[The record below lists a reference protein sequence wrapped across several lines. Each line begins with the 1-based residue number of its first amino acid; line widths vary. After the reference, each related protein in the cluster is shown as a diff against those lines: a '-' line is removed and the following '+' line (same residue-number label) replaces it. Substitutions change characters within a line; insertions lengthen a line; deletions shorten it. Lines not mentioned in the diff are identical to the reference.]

1 MDFNKMSKTLCDS
14 MSIGYSKYAF
24 LFGFSSGS
32 KSDAFA
38 VPPEI
43 AKGMIEGLTQKLVEY
58 ETQFGKIDISANKIG
73 IQSPIQRN

>member
-1 MDFNKMSKTLCDS
+1 
-14 MSIGYSKYAF
+14 MSIGFSKYAF

-32 KSDAFA
+32 ESKAFA
-38 VPPEI
+38 IPPEI

-58 ETQFGKIDISANKIG
+58 ETQFGNIDTSANKIG